1 MRDTKDERD
10 EPDDGEDPIPM
21 TLLSI
26 GQGYWLYEGVEL
38 LDDMLFGTGAY
49 PFQVRCVRFQ
59 DHFQMIR
66 FFGEGFSVARMWMIN
81 PDVVER
87 LRREKLLVEITP
99 DGAEA

>member
-1 MRDTKDERD
+1 MRDITAERG

-38 LDDMLFGTGAY
+38 LDDLLFGTGIY
-49 PFQVRCVRFQ
+49 PFQVRCVRFK
-59 DHFQMIR
+59 DHFEMVS
-66 FFGEGFSVARMWMIN
+66 FFGEGFSVGRMWMIN

-87 LRREKLLVEITP
+87 LRRENLLVEITP
-99 DGAEA
+99 DGA